1 MAVTPNSNEQFLRE
15 VDEELRRDQAMDFGR
30 RYGLWVIVAIVVLL
44 AAFAGYLFWQN
55 RQREAAAADGV
66 TLQSAYDSLGANK
79 PADAAKPLAELAGSG
94 TEGYRVLAKYTQAD
108 LALQKN
114 DLKGAAAEFA
124 EVAGDASVAEPFRN
138 LALIRQTTAE
148 FDTLKPDVVVA
159 RLRAIAVPG
168 NPWFG
173 SAGELVAAAY
183 LKQGKTALA
192 GQLFGKIAKDEDVPA
207 TLRQRAVQ
215 MAGVLG
221 VDAVAENQDKTGK

>member
-30 RYGLWVIVAIVVLL
+30 RYGVWIIVAVIAAF
-44 AAFAGYLFWQN
+44 AAFAGYLFWQH
-55 RQREAAAADGV
+55 RQTQAAEADGV

-79 PADAAKPLAELAGSG
+79 PADAAKPLAELVKSG
-94 TEGYRVLAKYTQAD
+94 TGGYRVLARFTQAD
-108 LALQKN
+108 LLLQKN
-114 DLKGAAAEFA
+114 DLKGAAAKFA

-148 FDTLKPDVVVA
+148 FDTLKPDVVVS
-159 RLRAIAVPG
+159 RLRTIAAPG

-183 LKQGKTALA
+183 VKQGKSALA

-207 TLRQRAVQ
+207 TIRQRAVQ

-221 VDAVAENQDKTGK
+221 VDAVADNQDKVTK